1 MGRGAIVEDDFSR
14 EQLYSHIRPASKRDL
29 PVMLEFGRVFWHQT
43 LYYKAGIEYDIETCT
58 EVAQVCMDDGLA
70 LLVEDDQRKII
81 GMLLVLVTPILM
93 NKNHRS
99 ATEWVFYID
108 PDWRQ
113 GGLGQQLLEI
123 AEISLRL
130 RDVKLFNMALLENV
144 TPEAAE
150 KLYHKI
156 GFQLAERTYM
166 KDIS

>member
-1 MGRGAIVEDDFSR
+1 MSSVAQIT
-14 EQLYSHIRPASKRDL
+14 QLHSHIRPASERDL
-29 PVMLEFGRVFWHQT
+29 PMMLEFGRGFWQQT
-43 LYYKAGIEYDIETCT
+43 LYYKSGIEYDIESCT
-58 EVAQVCMDDGLA
+58 DITRLCMNDGLA
-70 LLVEDDQRKII
+70 LIVEDDQRKVI
-81 GMLLVLVTPILM
+81 GMLLVLVIPVMM
-93 NKNHRS
+93 NKNHLS

-108 PDWRQ
+108 PIWRQ

-130 RDVKLFNMALLENV
+130 RGVKLFNMVSLENV
-144 TPEAAE
+144 TPDAAH